1 MACTGSSQ
9 NSKRLFL
16 AFRLLAILALLTAV
30 NSKAENMVDPGQPDT
45 VWIVC
50 QNEAVPDTG
59 SWISMNIYLKTDN
72 QGSGN
77 DVTAFDLPLYLS
89 RSNTAPVS
97 VDTTVTAVFAN
108 SVFKDSSSYF
118 RAVSADSQNLDCPV
132 VIGAVKFSGTGFS
145 SGTHILATLRL
156 KLDDSTTLDI
166 DTTSTSTNSLQL
178 VTSSASGY
186 VPVWNVLTC
195 PVCVHSSPAGDA
207 NCSGGISLADVIY
220 LVNYLFKS
228 WPAPCCFSLG
238 DVNCSGSITLADI
251 IQLVNH
257 IFKAQPAPQLCP

>member
-1 MACTGSSQ
+1 MFLSS
-9 NSKRLFL
+9 S
-16 AFRLLAILALLTAV
+16 V
-30 NSKAENMVDPGQPDT
+30 NSKAETTVDPGQPDT
-45 VWIVC
+45 IWIVC
-50 QNEAVPDTG
+50 QNETVHDTG

-72 QGSGN
+72 QGAGN
-77 DVTAFDLPLYLS
+77 DVAAFDLPLYLS
-89 RSNTAPVS
+89 RSNSGAVML
-97 VDTTVTAVFAN
+97 DTSLNSVFAN
-108 SVFKDSSSYF
+108 SVFKDSASYF
-118 RAVSADSQNLDCPV
+118 RSVSADSQNLDCPV

-186 VPVWNVLTC
+186 IPIWKVLFC

-228 WPAPCCFSLG
+228 WPAPCCPTLG

-257 IFKAQPAPQLCP
+257 IFKAEPAPQPCP